1 MKKGKKRKREN
12 EEKKKEKKNIKK
24 TPNIFSPR
32 LSWYS
37 HLKELVTVVG
47 PVQIKDTFEAVLYWD

>member
-1 MKKGKKRKREN
+1 MKKGGKKEKRKKRKR
-12 EEKKKEKKNIKK
+12 KKKTIKK

-47 PVQIKDTFEAVLYWD
+47 PVQIKDTFEAVLYLD

>member
-1 MKKGKKRKREN
+1 MKNEKRGKKRE
-12 EEKKKEKKNIKK
+12 KEKKNIKK

-47 PVQIKDTFEAVLYWD
+47 PVQIKDTFEAVLYLD

>member
-1 MKKGKKRKREN
+1 MKKRKR
-12 EEKKKEKKNIKK
+12 KKKKNIKK